1 MTEISHPTISDVARE
16 AEVSIGTVSKALGGS
31 GRMRDDT
38 RARVVEVAKRLGY
51 TSRSP
56 RRQTRASRS
65 YTIGLLTTD
74 SFTRFAIPM
83 MLGVEDALSAG
94 QISVLLADGRGDPIR
109 ENHHLQTFLARR
121 VDAIIVTGR
130 RAEARAPI
138 GIPTR
143 VPVCYVL
150 SPSQRSE
157 DLSIV
162 IDDEQGARLAIS
174 HLLSLGRRRIAYVSG
189 PQKHLSARL
198 RHTGMVKR
206 LREAGIEHS
215 EDVVMWGEWSE
226 AWGRQAASIL
236 ARSSTP
242 VDAVFCGSDQIA
254 RGVVEQLQ
262 QESIR
267 VPEDVSVVGFD
278 NWDVMAMA
286 SRPMLTTIDPRLDDL
301 GRLAAESVLSILD
314 GNELRGAIAHEC
326 ELVVRES
333 TAVLN
338 AGSPG
343 VARADSEERR

>member
-1 MTEISHPTISDVARE
+1 VTETSHPTISDVARE
-16 AEVSIGTVSKALGGS
+16 AKVSVSTVSKALGGK
-31 GRMRDDT
+31 GRMREET
-38 RARVVEVAKRLGY
+38 RAHVAEVARRLGY
-51 TSRSP
+51 SARP
-56 RRQTRASRS
+56 QRREPRASRS

-74 SFTRFAIPM
+74 SFTRFAIPL

-94 QISVLLADGRGDPIR
+94 RISVLLADGRGDPIR

-150 SPSQRSE
+150 SPSQRAE

-162 IDDEQGARLAIS
+162 IDDEQGARAAIA

-189 PQKHLSARL
+189 PQKHLSARRRHAGMIRQL
-198 RHTGMVKR
+198 RA
-206 LREAGIEHS
+206 AGIEPDD
-215 EDVVMWGEWSE
+215 EAVLWGEWSE

-236 ARSSTP
+236 ARSRTP
-242 VDAVFCGSDQIA
+242 FDAVFCGSDQIA
-254 RGVVEQLQ
+254 RGMVEQLQ

-267 VPEDVSVVGFD
+267 VPEEVSVVGFD
-278 NWDVMAMA
+278 NWDVMALA

-301 GRLAAESVLSILD
+301 GRLAAQSVLSLLEGD
-314 GNELRGAIAHEC
+314 ELRGTIAHEC
-326 ELVVRES
+326 ELIVRES
-333 TAVLN
+333 TAVLP
-338 AGSPG
+338 S
-343 VARADSEERR
+343 

>member
-1 MTEISHPTISDVARE
+1 M
-16 AEVSIGTVSKALGGS
+16 SKALGGS
-31 GRMRDDT
+31 GRMREDT
-38 RARVVEVAKRLGY
+38 RARIVDAAQRLGY
-51 TSRSP
+51 SARP
-56 RRQTRASRS
+56 RRQEPRSTRS

-94 QISVLLADGRGDPIR
+94 RISVLLADGRGDPIR

-150 SPSQRSE
+150 SPSQRPE

-162 IDDEQGARLAIS
+162 IDDEQGARLAVT

-198 RHTGMVKR
+198 RHAGMTAQLK
-206 LREAGIEHS
+206 EAGIEHP
-215 EDVVMWGEWSE
+215 EGATLWGEWSE

-236 ARSSTP
+236 ARSGTHF
-242 VDAVFCGSDQIA
+242 DAVFCGSDQIA

-278 NWDVMAMA
+278 NWDVMALA
-286 SRPMLTTIDPRLDDL
+286 SRPMLTTIDPRLDEL
-301 GRLAAESVLSILD
+301 GRVAAQSVLSILD
-314 GNELRGAIAHEC
+314 GKDLRGEVMHEC

-333 TAVLN
+333 TSVLP
-338 AGSPG
+338 S
-343 VARADSEERR
+343 

>member
-1 MTEISHPTISDVARE
+1 MPDLSHPTISDVARE
-16 AEVSIGTVSKALGGS
+16 ADVSISTVSKALGGS

-38 RARVVEVAKRLGY
+38 RARIIETARRLGY
-51 TSRSP
+51 ASRQ
-56 RRQTRASRS
+56 RQHEPRASRS

-94 QISVLLADGRGDPIR
+94 RISVLLADGRGDPIR

-150 SPSQRSE
+150 SPSQRPE

-162 IDDEQGARLAIS
+162 IDDGQGARLAVS

-198 RHTGMVKR
+198 RHAGMMAQLK
-206 LREAGIEHS
+206 EAGVEHP
-215 EDVVMWGEWSE
+215 EGAVLWGEWSE
-226 AWGRQAASIL
+226 AWGRQAASVL
-236 ARSSTP
+236 ARSDTP
-242 VDAVFCGSDQIA
+242 FDAVFCGSDQIA

-278 NWDVMAMA
+278 NWDVMSLA

-301 GRLAAESVLSILD
+301 GRLAAQSVLSILE
-314 GNELRGAIAHEC
+314 GNDLRGEVTHDC

-333 TAVLN
+333 TSVLP
-338 AGSPG
+338 S
-343 VARADSEERR
+343 

>member
-1 MTEISHPTISDVARE
+1 MTSSRVTISDVARE
-16 AEVSIGTVSKALGGS
+16 ASVSISTVSKALNGN
-31 GRMRDDT
+31 GRMRAET
-38 RARVVEVAKRLGY
+38 RNRVAEAARRLGY
-51 TSRSP
+51 DTRP
-56 RRQTRASRS
+56 IRRETRPSRS

-74 SFTRFAIPM
+74 SFTRFAIPL

-130 RAEARAPI
+130 RAEARPPI

-150 SPSQRSE
+150 ARSQRAE

-162 IDDEQGARLAIS
+162 IDDEQGARLAVS
-174 HLLSLGRRRIAYVSG
+174 HLLALGRRRIAYVSG

-198 RHTGMVKR
+198 RHAGMIDR
-206 LREAGIEHS
+206 LRDAGIDAGTS
-215 EDVVMWGEWSE
+215 TAMWGEWSE

-236 ARSSTP
+236 ARSETP
-242 VDAVFCGSDQIA
+242 YDAVFCGSDQIA

-278 NWDVMAMA
+278 NWDVMALA
-286 SRPMLTTIDPRLDDL
+286 SRPQLTTIDPRLDEL
-301 GRLAAESVLSILD
+301 GRLAAESVLALLAGEQRQGVIS
-314 GNELRGAIAHEC
+314 HEC

-333 TAVLN
+333 TS
-338 AGSPG
+338 GRPS
-343 VARADSEERR
+343 

>member
-1 MTEISHPTISDVARE
+1 MPDLSHPTISDVARE
-16 AEVSIGTVSKALGGS
+16 AGVSISTVSKALGGS
-31 GRMRDDT
+31 GRMREDT
-38 RARVVEVAKRLGY
+38 RARIVDAAQRLGY
-51 TSRSP
+51 SARP
-56 RRQTRASRS
+56 RRQEPRASRS

-94 QISVLLADGRGDPIR
+94 RISVLLADGRGDPIR

-150 SPSQRSE
+150 SPSQRPE

-162 IDDEQGARLAIS
+162 IDDEQGARLAVT

-198 RHTGMVKR
+198 RHAGMTAQLK
-206 LREAGIEHS
+206 EAGIEHS
-215 EDVVMWGEWSE
+215 EGATMWGEWSE

-236 ARSSTP
+236 ARSGTP
-242 VDAVFCGSDQIA
+242 FDAVFCGSDQIA

-278 NWDVMAMA
+278 NWDVMSLA
-286 SRPMLTTIDPRLDDL
+286 SRPMLTTIDPRLDEL
-301 GRLAAESVLSILD
+301 GRLAAESVLSILE
-314 GNELRGAIAHEC
+314 GNDLRGEVTHEC

-333 TAVLN
+333 TSVLP
-338 AGSPG
+338 S
-343 VARADSEERR
+343 